1 MKCTIL
7 HIFLSSPYDIIIS
20 LYDYKPGRI
29 ICAMKNLKEQLN
41 SYVREAQNLYD
52 LPGLAVSV
60 EVGENGPAALAGLN
74 CKEAVGVSDVDTK
87 EPLLP
92 EHIFHMASVSK
103 LFTSAGI
110 LTLCREGRLN
120 LEDRL
125 CDVLP
130 EISICDDRMS
140 QIRVRHML
148 THTSGMA
155 DVEDYCWDSPRT
167 DADALKDY
175 ALSREVKE
183 SRMLWPPS
191 EGRFYYSN
199 MAYELLGLMIAE
211 RSGMSYEAYMKKTFF
226 EPLEMKE
233 STFLTFERAGG
244 SLSLEELSRA
254 GLAMPHTKDADK
266 RIVKE
271 VHYPYNREHGPSS
284 TLTSNIYDL
293 AKWAKAH
300 LRGSLFTKD
309 DYRKIWTR
317 YATVPNNGE
326 GMGLGWFMREQEGY
340 KIYGHEGT
348 DDGFRASFWI
358 CPQLDAHVTV
368 VSNISRG
375 AVKRI
380 SKKLFERL
388 IHSV

>member
-1 MKCTIL
+1 MKKKNFVSLIDVYKRQILMGGHSKVLERQWEVEEKRRRMMDAMAHDLKTPLGIIKNYGEVLLEEQNPQKRERYVKTIIEESDSMNEAAVSYT
-7 HIFLSSPYDIIIS
+7 H
-20 LYDYKPGRI
+20 
-29 ICAMKNLKEQLN
+29 LKEQLN

-167 DADALKDY
+167 DADALKD
-175 ALSREVKE
+175 
-183 SRMLWPPS
+183 
-191 EGRFYYSN
+191 
-199 MAYELLGLMIAE
+199 
-211 RSGMSYEAYMKKTFF
+211 
-226 EPLEMKE
+226 
-233 STFLTFERAGG
+233 
-244 SLSLEELSRA
+244 
-254 GLAMPHTKDADK
+254 
-266 RIVKE
+266 
-271 VHYPYNREHGPSS
+271 
-284 TLTSNIYDL
+284 
-293 AKWAKAH
+293 
-300 LRGSLFTKD
+300 
-309 DYRKIWTR
+309 
-317 YATVPNNGE
+317 
-326 GMGLGWFMREQEGY
+326 
-340 KIYGHEGT
+340 
-348 DDGFRASFWI
+348 
-358 CPQLDAHVTV
+358 
-368 VSNISRG
+368 
-375 AVKRI
+375 
-380 SKKLFERL
+380 
-388 IHSV
+388 